1 MKEPDTDSSFDRKPK
16 SADSDSSSIQKTGI
30 SARIN
35 RHCFMKN
42 FPLNV
47 HLLLKPG
54 KLTAG
59 NGLQLDSGSCSQR
72 NGQLL
77 LVGSIIYA
85 ISSYRIRNFVLL
97 SGFSDY
103 IKRPN
108 GRFIT
113 FSIFRSELSQPRTES
128 EFISSDYLT
137 YASVSRQTETGSGQ
151 CPKSSSDQRSDNTY
165 PY

>member
-1 MKEPDTDSSFDRKPK
+1 MKEPDTDSSFDSKPK
-16 SADSDSSSIQKTGI
+16 SADSESSSIQKTGI
-30 SARIN
+30 SVRIN

-77 LVGSIIYA
+77 SVGSIIYA
-85 ISSYRIRNFVLL
+85 ISSYRIRNIVLL

-113 FSIFRSELSQPRTES
+113 FLIFRSELSQPENC
-128 EFISSDYLT
+128 I
-137 YASVSRQTETGSGQ
+137 
-151 CPKSSSDQRSDNTY
+151 
-165 PY
+165 